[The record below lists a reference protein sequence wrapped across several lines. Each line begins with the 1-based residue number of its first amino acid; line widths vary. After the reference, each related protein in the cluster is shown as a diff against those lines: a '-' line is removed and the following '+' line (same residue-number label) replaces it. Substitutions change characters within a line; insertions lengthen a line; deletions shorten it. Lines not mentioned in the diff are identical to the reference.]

1 MQAGG
6 GSMRQE
12 ITYER
17 GRGCGRT
24 VFSHVE
30 ADGCDGKPKREEHG
44 FWSHRLGFRSRL
56 HHFLAGVVLASYLT
70 SLCPDSPAVPWE

>member
-30 ADGCDGKPKREEHG
+30 ADGRDGKPRREDMG
-44 FWSHRLGFRSRL
+44 FGVTDLGSDPGSIIF
-56 HHFLAGVVLASYLT
+56 
-70 SLCPDSPAVPWE
+70 